1 MVNDPN
7 YGYHIFWYPED
18 AAWVAR
24 CIELPSISGVGDS
37 PGHALAEAET
47 AVKLA
52 VSSLVDSGEPL
63 PSAKPVE
70 EPKRPSG
77 EYYG

>member
-1 MVNDPN
+1 VSDPH

-18 AAWVAR
+18 ESWVAR

-37 PGHALAEAET
+37 PGYALAEAET
-47 AVKLA
+47 AVDLA
-52 VSSLVDSGEPL
+52 VSSLVELGEPL
-63 PSAKPVE
+63 PPVKPVE